1 MVRFIANDREHFH
14 SRQDERACA
23 SRLVAMGRRKRPHG
37 EAAPAGLGAVE
48 DVGSQLGGSIPTRN
62 AILSIMVA
70 AASPESGRLGRHT
83 MEWSQ
88 TMGGKVAGDV
98 ELLGRMGTASG
109 GSGDSSCRQ
118 QNVAEAQHQEDY
130 RRTRD
135 YWMARGGW
143 RNRSSGTTSN
153 TQQTGAEAS
162 EPKSWAIEN
171 PRRGMGNAITR
182 RKQSTWHAAEKSEE
196 LSDPGEDDG
205 DGYSQEEVNRE
216 ENETRGS
223 LDKAV
228 ELAKKPRELKRAKET
243 FVKRF
248 LAANTLA
255 AKNSKRGKVMEIAV
269 AAGCGKVFPLTRD
282 IITLVGTALDEAK
295 IQSGDQYINELK
307 LMHIEDG
314 HNWSAP
320 LERQLFLVKLALKRH
335 KGPEQRAHEV
345 RPEDFDVLTWEAR
358 CSKYR
363 GHQRPAWSYAFACV
377 WMLRAAEM
385 VRVRVKHV
393 RLDHLTKTV
402 SLHIP
407 FSKMDQRGKGA
418 TRTLTCMCWDGRCNR
433 WCAWGLAVMALAEH
447 TVVDGEA
454 MLFKGVN
461 KKGKSTVSKAQMV
474 SGWKRDVDD
483 KITGHSAR
491 RSGAMHYTRE
501 GLDVATI
508 SFLGRW
514 RSSAVL
520 RYIEEALS
528 QMPINIKKSAGETA
542 DSKKGMLGKDQ
553 PVAGDNI
560 ETEPMVTKETV
571 VHEKVVKFV
580 KDKNAII
587 IPGDPDEE
595 DMWAISNHSRGRV
608 AHVVTK
614 ASWGLDLDE
623 WQTHCGWHFAQR
635 FVKVQLVRRPPKT
648 VKVCSKCGAAREQR
662 DRVKGGCN
670 VAQLM
675 AKTLA
680 HETST

>member
-1 MVRFIANDREHFH
+1 
-14 SRQDERACA
+14 
-23 SRLVAMGRRKRPHG
+23 MGRRKRPHG
-37 EAAPAGLGAVE
+37 EADATRSVAAAS
-48 DVGSQLGGSIPTRN
+48 VGSQLGGSVPSGN
-62 AILSIMVA
+62 AVLKIMVA
-70 AASPESGRLGRHT
+70 AASPESGRVLRHAPGVG
-83 MEWSQ
+83 Q
-88 TMGGKVAGDV
+88 TMGVKAHAGLD
-98 ELLGRMGTASG
+98 LMGRMGASG
-109 GSGDSSCRQ
+109 MGGRGDEWRQ
-118 QNVAEAQHQEDY
+118 QDTAESQSQEGY
-130 RRTRD
+130 RRARD

-143 RNRSSGTTSN
+143 RNRS
-153 TQQTGAEAS
+153 TGASSSVKQNGSEAHK
-162 EPKSWAIEN
+162 PKSGSIEN
-171 PRRGMGNAITR
+171 GRRTMGDAVPRWQ
-182 RKQSTWHAAEKSEE
+182 QSSRCEVEE
-196 LSDPGEDDG
+196 HEEFSDPGEDDG
-205 DGYSQEEVNRE
+205 DGDSQEAVRE
-216 ENETRGS
+216 RRKESKSS
-223 LDKAV
+223 LDRAV
-228 ELAKKPRELKRAKET
+228 MLAGKPKELKKAKET

-255 AKNSKRGKVMEIAV
+255 AKNSKRGRVMEIAK

-314 HNWSAP
+314 HNWCAP
-320 LERQLFLVKLALKRH
+320 LERQMYLVKLALKRH

-345 RPEDFDVLTWEAR
+345 KPEDVEALTWEAK

-377 WMLRAAEM
+377 WMLRAAEA
-385 VRVRVKHV
+385 VRVKVKHL

-402 SLHIP
+402 SIHIP

-418 TRTLTCMCWDGRCNR
+418 TRTLTCMCWDGNCGR
-433 WCAWGLAVMALAEH
+433 WCAWGLSLRALAEH
-447 TVVDGEA
+447 TVENGEA
-454 MLFKGVN
+454 MLFKGVTKN
-461 KKGKSTVSKAQMV
+461 NRSVVSKAQMV
-474 SGWKRDVDD
+474 SGWKRDVCD

-514 RSSAVL
+514 KSSAVL

-528 QMPINIKKSAGETA
+528 QMPANMKKPTGVTV
-542 DSKKGMLGKDQ
+542 DSGKEAASEEMVGNNNPAEEL
-553 PVAGDNI
+553 PVAR
-560 ETEPMVTKETV
+560 TETV

-580 KDKNAII
+580 KDKEAII
-587 IPGDPDEE
+587 IPADPDEE

-608 AHVVTK
+608 AHIVTK

-623 WQTHCGWHFAQR
+623 WQTHCGWHFEQR
-635 FVKVQLVRRPPKT
+635 FVKVQLVRSPPKT
-648 VKVCSKCGAAREQR
+648 AKICSKCGAAREQR
-662 DRVKGGCN
+662 DKVNGGCN

-680 HETST
+680 HQSSI